1 MQSTSHTHWS
11 DALEQQHRVTFALRE
26 GKYALGNSRLI
37 SIGSQQVV
45 QTWQGGGRSHSP
57 PHTHDQQSA
66 VRGTH
71 HCGQASSETIFCGR
85 RAESD
90 GLTHPSLGVAVSCCY
105 GYYSSHVRSWQ
116 AMEGTETEGGVL
128 SDHCTLHLWG
138 REEEGHRSQSG
149 VCETRDGQGSGR
161 RQ

>member
-11 DALEQQHRVTFALRE
+11 DSLEQQHRVTFALRE
-26 GKYALGNSRLI
+26 GKYALGNGRLI

-45 QTWQGGGRSHSP
+45 QAWQEGGGEESLTSTHSRP
-57 PHTHDQQSA
+57 A

-85 RAESD
+85 RAE
-90 GLTHPSLGVAVSCCY
+90 LTHPSLGVAVSCCY

-116 AMEGTETEGGVL
+116 AMEGTETERGVL

-149 VCETRDGQGSGR
+149 VYETRDGQGSGR